1 MYSLFN
7 YEWKNVIAMHCNN
20 VIVCMLNVFRN
31 MMYFNI
37 IINLIMKAIYT
48 CDAPFENISGTIT
61 MLLMSFTI

>member
-1 MYSLFN
+1 
-7 YEWKNVIAMHCNN
+7 MHWNN